1 MMHITNAQLQS
12 LKGTWAESSNEHTHL
27 LIPAALYSRTHLQI
41 MMLGKI
47 KGASVSKTNILRKAL
62 ISKLRYSALKVCV
75 CVHVYKGEGGREG
88 LQLILVVQMQKLGI
102 DIL

>member
-27 LIPAALYSRTHLQI
+27 LIPAALYSRTYLQI

-75 CVHVYKGEGGREG
+75 CVHVYKGEGGRE
-88 LQLILVVQMQKLGI
+88 
-102 DIL
+102 DCS